1 MIRIGIYGYGNI
13 ARGVECAVRQ
23 NPDMTLAAIFTRR
36 EPETVKTVF
45 GETPVFRADEVTV
58 HTDDIDVMIL
68 CGGSATDLPVQTPQ
82 LAKYFN
88 VIDSFDTHARIAE
101 HFANVDAAA
110 KEGGKTAVISV
121 GWDPGLF
128 SLNHLYAAAI
138 LPDGRDYTFWGRGV
152 SQGHSDAIRRIDGV
166 ADARQYTVPVPEA
179 LRAVRAGEDPELTT
193 RQKHTR
199 ECFVVAEPGADKARI
214 EREIKGMPNY
224 FADYDTT
231 VTFVT
236 QEELD
241 RDHAGLPHQGFVIRS
256 GVTGRDG
263 EHKHIV
269 EYSLKLDS
277 NPEFTASV
285 LLAYA
290 RAAYRLNR
298 SGDIGCK
305 TVLDIAPSLLSP
317 KTGADL
323 IEYLL

>member
-58 HTDDIDVMIL
+58 HADDIDVMIL

-214 EREIKGMPNY
+214 EREIKEMQNY